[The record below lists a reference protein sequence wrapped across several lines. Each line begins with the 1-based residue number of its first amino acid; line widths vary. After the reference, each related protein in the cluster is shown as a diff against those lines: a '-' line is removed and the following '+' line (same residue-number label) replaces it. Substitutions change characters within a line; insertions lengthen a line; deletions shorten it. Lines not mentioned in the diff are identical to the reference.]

1 MQIET
6 EMFWMELFVEVW
18 NYRQWLEAHKVDS
31 IVNKFV

>member
-18 NYRQWLEAHKVDS
+18 NYRHWNEAQKVKS
-31 IVNKFV
+31 IVANFV